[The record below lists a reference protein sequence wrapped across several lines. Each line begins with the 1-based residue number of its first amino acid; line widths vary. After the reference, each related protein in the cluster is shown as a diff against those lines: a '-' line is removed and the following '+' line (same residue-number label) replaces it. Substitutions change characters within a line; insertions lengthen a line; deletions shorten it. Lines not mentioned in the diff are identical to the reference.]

1 MNILSVE
8 NLSRTYGER
17 VLFEGLGFGISQGD
31 KIALVANNGT
41 GKSSLLNI
49 LAGLE
54 PPETGEVVTRNG
66 IRVSF
71 LPQEPNLPANM
82 TIQEVTTDHRQD
94 IQEAQQNYENATHG
108 NGNLEE
114 ATAEMDRLDAWDYE
128 RRLMELLSRFNL
140 TQLDQECGSLSG
152 GQQKRVALALTL
164 LDDPDLL
171 LLDEPTNHLDVD
183 MVEWLEKELARKNL
197 TLFMVTHDRYFLDG
211 VCNQIL
217 ELTDGELFTHPGD
230 YATFL
235 TNRAERRERERIE
248 IEKAGKLMKTELD
261 WIRRMPKARGTKS
274 KARIQQFYQTKE
286 KALSGKKE
294 EEIQLSVK
302 TTRLGGKIMELKKV
316 RKSFGDLKILDG
328 FSYTFKK
335 GERIGIVG
343 ANGVGKSTLLRII
356 TGEEKADS
364 GKIDRGET
372 LVMSH
377 YRQDGGNF
385 DPDKKVIDVLR
396 DFADVIELA
405 NGVKLTA
412 SQFLNHFLFPPKM
425 QQNKVGLLSGGEK
438 RRLYL
443 MTVLMKNPNFLIL
456 DEPTNDLDLLTL
468 NKLEDFLLEFGG
480 CLMVV
485 SHDRYFMDT
494 LADHL
499 FVLEGDGVIRD
510 FYGNYTEYREDKEQ
524 RAQEKEV
531 EVKEEPVRVQNRERK
546 LSYKEKLE
554 LETLEKE
561 LEQLEARK
569 LELEKAMN
577 EADAT
582 DYEKLQQV
590 GEEMESIIRE
600 VDLKTD
606 RWIVLSDLV

>member
-71 LPQEPNLPANM
+71 LPQEPKLPANM